1 MVLGLYHVIGDKD
14 RPENKRKEYCFIC
27 GALISFRPSTS
38 STTASFAFTF
48 SNLPQIVVTSMLSTI
63 ALALLVSSA
72 LYALKIYT
80 QFARNLAAAKK
91 SGLPY
96 VIVPFYQLNRLY
108 QLSQILV
115 VPLVRLLPASW
126 TELWFDL
133 TLEWGWHRKYEPF
146 KRLGTDTFI
155 TVSPERNEL
164 YTADANVISQITT
177 RKNDF
182 PKPLEVYTSL
192 AIYGNNVV
200 TSEGQL
206 WRHHRKI
213 TSPPFSEKNNR
224 LVWTETLEQ
233 CQAMVNGWFDG
244 NVGKTGSKTIY
255 TLADDAMR
263 LSLYVISRAG
273 FGVHLQWPGTEGAH
287 ANGHI
292 KNEGESRASS
302 TEIAH
307 GHTMSYTVALGTLLH
322 NIIWILVL
330 PPFLLSNWTTDPH
343 ISDFH

>member
-1 MVLGLYHVIGDKD
+1 M
-14 RPENKRKEYCFIC
+14 F
-27 GALISFRPSTS
+27 
-38 STTASFAFTF
+38 
-48 SNLPQIVVTSMLSTI
+48 STI
-63 ALALLVSSA
+63 VLASLVSFA

-80 QFARNLAAAKK
+80 QFARNLTAAKT
-91 SGLPY
+91 SGIPY
-96 VIVPFYQLNRLY
+96 VIIPFYQVNRLY
-108 QLSQILV
+108 QLSQIFLV
-115 VPLVRLLPASW
+115 PIVRKLPASW

-133 TLEWGWHRKYEPF
+133 TLEWAWARRYEPF

-164 YTADANVISQITT
+164 YTADAAVISQITS

-182 PKPLEVYTSL
+182 PKALEVYESIKL
-192 AIYGNNVV
+192 YGNNVI

-213 TSPPFSEKNNR
+213 TSPPFSEKNNH

-233 CQAMVNGWFDG
+233 CQAMVNDWFDG
-244 NVGKTGSKTIY
+244 NTGKTESKIIY

-287 ANGHI
+287 ANGGV
-292 KNEGESRASS
+292 KNGEERKASS
-302 TEIAH
+302 PVTAQ
-307 GHTMSYTVALGTLLH
+307 GHSMSYTDALGSLLH
-322 NIIWILVL
+322 NILWVLIL
-330 PPFLLSNWTTDPH
+330 PPFLLSNSATASD
-343 ISDFH
+343 ISGSR